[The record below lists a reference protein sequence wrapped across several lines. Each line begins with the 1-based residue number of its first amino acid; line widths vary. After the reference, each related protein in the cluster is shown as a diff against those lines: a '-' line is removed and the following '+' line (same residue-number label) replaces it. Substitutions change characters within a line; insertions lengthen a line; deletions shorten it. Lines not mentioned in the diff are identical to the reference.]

1 MNLNE
6 LSESIEIF
14 KNYFSFFSE
23 SNKDEFPFELDYMSM
38 SIHFRGILVEKSDY
52 DRLIELGWE
61 CNKSQSSFGNF
72 QYRDSYS
79 VADDEPGDYVFYF
92 NAH

>member
-14 KNYFSFFSE
+14 KKYFSPFE
-23 SNKDEFPFELDYMSM
+23 NGEFPFELDYMSM
-38 SIHFRGILVEKSDY
+38 NIYFRGVLVEKSDY
-52 DRLIELGWE
+52 DRLIGLGWT

-79 VADDEPGDYVFYF
+79 VADDEPCDYVFYF
-92 NAH
+92 SDRR